1 MEARSGVQKNFLE
14 TISGMVF
21 DNAFEQSTYK
31 SRHVRVTNF
40 VFLTV
45 RVIERDPGESG

>member
-1 MEARSGVQKNFLE
+1 MEAKRGVQKFFLE
-14 TISGMVF
+14 AISGIVF

-31 SRHVRVTNF
+31 SRHVRVTKF

-45 RVIERDPGESG
+45 RVIERDPG